1 MHRDV
6 LIVGFGLAGWALT
19 EALTKTGKS
28 FVVFDPSVESSS
40 KVATGIY
47 NPVVLKR
54 FRAIWHADELMT
66 HSLPFY
72 KQAKY
77 ASALNPMPIWR
88 VFANESEQN
97 DWAVASDS
105 SKLKPYLGSSVS
117 LPENQNIIAPK
128 GTGAVLQTGWV
139 NTSLLL
145 HHAQKHLLQRQ
156 AFVSELFSYEDL
168 IITSKG
174 VEYGQWKATH
184 IVFAEGVGIRKNPWF
199 SNLPVVPNK
208 GEWLIVRCPGLHLD
222 YMLKGSVFIVP
233 LGGDRYRVG
242 ATYEHSFSSLTP
254 TSDARVWLIER
265 FKKYIALPFVIEAHG
280 AGLRP
285 TVPDRKPLV
294 GKHPKYP
301 ALSCINGLGS
311 RGVLWAPFLATT
323 LTNFLFYKQDIPVE
337 MDLERYLTV

>member
-19 EALTKTGKS
+19 EALTKEGKS
-28 FVVFDPSVESSS
+28 FVVFDPFVESSS
-40 KVATGIY
+40 RIATGIY

-54 FRAIWHADELMT
+54 FRAIYHVDELMA
-66 HSLPFY
+66 HSVPFY
-72 KQAKY
+72 KHPKY

-88 VFANESEQN
+88 VFASESEQN
-97 DWAVASDS
+97 DWAVASDNS
-105 SKLKPYLGSSVS
+105 TLRTYLGASVS
-117 LPENQNIIAPK
+117 HLKNDNILAPS
-128 GTGAVLQTGWV
+128 GMGEVLHTGWV

-145 HHAQKHLLQRQ
+145 HQAHKHLLQKQ
-156 AFVSELFSYEDL
+156 AFVSELFSYKDL

-184 IVFAEGVGIRKNPWF
+184 IIFAEGVGIRKNPWF

-208 GEWLIVRCPGLHLD
+208 GEWLIVKCPGLHLK

-242 ATYEHSFSSLTP
+242 ATYAHSFSSLTP
-254 TSDARVWLIER
+254 TNESKGWLMEC
-265 FKKYIALPFVIEAHG
+265 FKKYIALPFEVESHG
-280 AGLRP
+280 TGVRP

-301 ALSCINGLGS
+301 ALNCVNGLGS
-311 RGVLWAPFLATT
+311 RGILWAPFLASS
-323 LTNFLFYKQDIPVE
+323 LINCLFNKQDIPVE
-337 MDLERYLTV
+337 VDLTRYFKV